1 MVSKAQ
7 QLIYLVLF
15 LLQDEDNVS
24 WLDPRRLVSFPA
36 EGDLLPMLHAF
47 VDMDLQDFHLLTNL
61 LALALFTAVFLVDD
75 LTYGY
80 NHRSSG
86 V

>member
-47 VDMDLQDFHLLTNL
+47 VDMHLQDFHLLANL

-75 LTYGY
+75 LTCGY
-80 NHRSSG
+80 NNRN